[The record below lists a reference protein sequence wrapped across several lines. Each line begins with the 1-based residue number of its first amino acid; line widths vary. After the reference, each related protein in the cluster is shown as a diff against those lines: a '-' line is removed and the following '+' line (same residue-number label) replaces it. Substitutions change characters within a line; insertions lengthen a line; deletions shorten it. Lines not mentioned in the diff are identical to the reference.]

1 MNIKSSPITSFISE
15 LRRRVVTAIKLC
27 GFSKSNGGLK
37 VVSLSDSRQI
47 HLHWTGL
54 EYIISKTLFARLISM
69 YL

>member
-1 MNIKSSPITSFISE
+1 M
-15 LRRRVVTAIKLC
+15 VTAIKLC

>member
-15 LRRRVVTAIKLC
+15 LRRHVVTAIKLC

-47 HLHWTGL
+47 HWTGL